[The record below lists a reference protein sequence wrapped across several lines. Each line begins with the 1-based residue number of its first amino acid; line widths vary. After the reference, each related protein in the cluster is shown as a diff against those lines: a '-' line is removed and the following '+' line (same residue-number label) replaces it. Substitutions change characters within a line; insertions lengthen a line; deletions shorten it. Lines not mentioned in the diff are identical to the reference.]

1 MVLYVQQYDVNPD
14 KAEAFTQWATESAIP
29 RILKIP
35 GLNEF
40 RSYRPV
46 AGSHQIAVTYEFA
59 DMAALAAWLSHA
71 DYQKMLAEFR
81 TFVGRATAEVWGP
94 SPVVPEPLRP
104 KK

>member
-1 MVLYVQQYDVNPD
+1 MVLYIMKYDVLPD
-14 KAEAFTQWATESAIP
+14 KMEAFIKWAKEAAIP

-46 AGSHQIAVTYEFA
+46 TGSFQIATTYEFT
-59 DMAALAAWLSHA
+59 DMAACAAWLAHP
-71 DYQKMLAEFR
+71 DYQTMMSDFR
-81 TFVGRATAEVWGP
+81 PFAANVTAEVWGP